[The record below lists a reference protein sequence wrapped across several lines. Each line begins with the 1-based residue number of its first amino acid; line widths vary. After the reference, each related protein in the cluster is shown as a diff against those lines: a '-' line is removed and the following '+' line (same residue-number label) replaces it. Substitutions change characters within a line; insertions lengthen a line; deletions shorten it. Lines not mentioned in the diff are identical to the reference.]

1 MELYVNP
8 QITGFRQDVDG
19 TIKELKIGSNKEDA
33 YANIVEQGA
42 DAKLEKNK
50 TVTITEN
57 GTVEITPTAGK
68 DGMKKVT
75 ATVNVANESTP
86 FYAWVY
92 GENNYYYTLKETP
105 SAGDKVY
112 GMGYAAGDISPENP
126 GTVISLADD
135 TLSFSIGGGTV
146 DATRDN
152 TKDLVFTV
160 S

>member
-1 MELYVNP
+1 MKL
-8 QITGFRQDVDG
+8 
-19 TIKELKIGSNKEDA
+19 
-33 YANIVEQGA
+33 YANP
-42 DAKLEKNK
+42 
-50 TVTITEN
+50 TITEN

-75 ATVNVANESTP
+75 ATVNVANESTS
-86 FYAWVY
+86 FYAWAY

-112 GMGYAAGDISPENP
+112 SMGYDVGDISPEDP
-126 GTVISLADD
+126 GTVISLTDN
-135 TLSFSIGGGTV
+135 TLSLSIAGGTV

-152 TKDLVFTV
+152 TKDLVFSV